1 MQSNGIYDIM
11 SASGKEADNSF
22 SCAINGQIKLEKQE
36 NSSKG
41 VNLWV

>member
-22 SCAINGQIKLEKQE
+22 SCAINGQLSLK
-36 NSSKG
+36 SKKKA
-41 VNLWV
+41 LKE